1 MKVFKFVLIAV
12 AVLVVLF
19 IGAAIFFVATFDPNA
34 YKEQIVAKTKEATG
48 RDLALAG
55 DIDLSVFPWLGFS
68 LGSTQFGNAPG
79 FGKAPMAS
87 VDEVDVRVA
96 LTPLLKGQVQ
106 AAKVKLNGL
115 KVNLQKN
122 AQGVTNWDDLVKE
135 TDSEEEEVASSET
148 PEFELAINGVEI
160 TDAELL
166 WQDDQAGTKIQI
178 APLNLTTGEII
189 DGKPTD
195 VNLDLKMKN
204 SAPAVDAEVALDTN
218 ALFDSKKQLLNLSNL
233 VLTLKATGE
242 PFPNGAVDL
251 NLKSNVN
258 GDLNSQQFTLNDT
271 NIALTGTGDTFAGGT
286 MMINLDSNIVANVQT
301 QQYESDA
308 IRIEIDGE
316 GESLPNG
323 KLKALLQT
331 ALQMNLDKETVQL
344 SSLSIAMDDTQLN
357 GNASIQSFEKPKI
370 KFSLASKLLDLDKLL
385 PTSST
390 EEKAE
395 STPADENEP
404 IELPTETMRDLY
416 VNGDITVDTLK
427 ISGMT
432 MTNVKATIS
441 AQNGLLQVT
450 PMSMNLYDGTMK
462 GKASVDVRGKTPK
475 YALATDL
482 AGVQIDKLSI
492 DFLGEE
498 QAYMRG
504 ISNLSL
510 DINTTGNS
518 VGELKRALGG
528 KVNLNA
534 GNGALRDKELAAK
547 VEKAAA
553 FMKGREPKPTGEE
566 VVFDKLFGT
575 FNIANGLSDNK
586 DFKLDTPLIFAN
598 GEGKIDIGQ
607 SKTDYTLSVGLSEE
621 PGKFA
626 IPITIKGPFDDLS
639 YGIDLQAALKA
650 KQTAIVEEKKEELK
664 EEIEEKK
671 AEKVEELKEKIGDK
685 LGDKLKDIKLF

>member
-1 MKVFKFVLIAV
+1 MKVFKYVLIAV
-12 AVLVVLF
+12 TVLVVLF
-19 IGAAIFFVATFDPNA
+19 IGAAVFFVATFDPNA

-48 RDLALAG
+48 RDLVLAG

-79 FGKAPMAS
+79 FGEAPMAS

-96 LTPLLKGQVQ
+96 LSPLLKGQIQ
-106 AAKVKLNGL
+106 AAKVKLHGL

-122 AQGVTNWDDLVKE
+122 AQGVNNWDDLVKE
-135 TDSEEEEVASSET
+135 SDSEKEEAASSET

-166 WQDDQAGTKIQI
+166 WQDDQVGTKIQI
-178 APLNLTTGEII
+178 APFNLTTGKIV

-204 SAPAVDAEVALDTN
+204 SAPAVNADVVLDAI
-218 ALFDSKKQLLNLSNL
+218 ALFDSKSQALNLSDL
-233 VLTLKATGE
+233 ALKLNATGE
-242 PFPNGAVDL
+242 PFPNGAVAVKL
-251 NLKSNVN
+251 NADVDGN
-258 GDLNSQQFTLNDT
+258 LNSQEFTLNNT
-271 NIALTGTGDTFAGGT
+271 KLNIIGTGDAFADGT
-286 MMINLDSNIVANVQT
+286 MKININSNIVANLQT
-301 QQYESDA
+301 QQYKSDA
-308 IRIEIDGE
+308 IRIEVDGE

-323 KLKALLQT
+323 KLNAVLQT
-331 ALQMNLDKETVQL
+331 ALQMNLDKETIEL
-344 SSLSIAMDDTQLN
+344 SSLSIAMDETKLN
-357 GNASIQSFEKPKI
+357 GNASIQSFEKPKV
-370 KFSLASKLLDLDKLL
+370 KFSLTSDLLDLDKLL
-385 PTSST
+385 PTSSA

-404 IELPTETMRDLY
+404 IELPTETMRDLI
-416 VNGDITVDTLK
+416 VNGDITVGTLK

-441 AQNGLLQVT
+441 AQDGLLQVT
-450 PMSMNLYDGTMK
+450 PMSMSLYDGTMK

-482 AGVQIDKLSI
+482 AGVQIDKLSV

-498 QAYMRG
+498 QAYLRG

-510 DINTTGNS
+510 DVNTTGNS
-518 VGELKRALGG
+518 VAELKRALGG
-528 KVNLNA
+528 NVNLNA
-534 GNGALRDKELAAK
+534 GNGALRDKELASK

-575 FNIANGLSDNK
+575 FNITNGLSDNK

-598 GEGKIDIGQ
+598 GKGKIDIGQ
-607 SKTDYTLSVGLSEE
+607 STTDYTLSVGLSEE

-671 AEKVEELKEKIGDK
+671 AEKVEELKEK